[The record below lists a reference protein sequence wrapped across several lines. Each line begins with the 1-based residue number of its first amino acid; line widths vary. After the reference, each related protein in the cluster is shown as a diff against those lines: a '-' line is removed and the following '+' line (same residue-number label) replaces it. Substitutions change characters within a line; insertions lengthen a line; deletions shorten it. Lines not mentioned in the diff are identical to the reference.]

1 MKVSDY
7 ATVPVTPDGYLFIAQ
22 RTGFDSAGKETF
34 QTFKVDIDNA
44 GAQGPVGPQ
53 GLPGANGAAG
63 ATGSAG
69 ATGATGPAGSS
80 SHSVLVY
87 AATTD
92 IDFDLADYR
101 SLTLAGNVTFTTSN
115 RAAPKTVTVRI
126 IGDGSARTFTF
137 PAGWTFVGGT
147 APTGIAANKTGVLTA
162 TCFGANDADI
172 IFAYAVQA

>member
-1 MKVSDY
+1 MRVSDY
-7 ATVPVTPDGYLFIAQ
+7 ATVPVTPSGFLFIAQ
-22 RTGFDSAGKETF
+22 RTGFDSAGEETF

-44 GAQGPVGPQ
+44 GATGPVGPQ

-63 ATGSAG
+63 GQG
-69 ATGATGPAGSS
+69 PQGVPGATGPAGSS
-80 SHSVLVY
+80 SHSVLAY
-87 AATTD
+87 AASVD

-126 IGDGSARTFTF
+126 IGDGSSRTLTF
-137 PAGWTFVGGT
+137 PVGWIFVGGT
-147 APTGIAANKTGVLTA
+147 APTALAANKVGVLTA

-172 IFAYAVQA
+172 VFAYAVQS